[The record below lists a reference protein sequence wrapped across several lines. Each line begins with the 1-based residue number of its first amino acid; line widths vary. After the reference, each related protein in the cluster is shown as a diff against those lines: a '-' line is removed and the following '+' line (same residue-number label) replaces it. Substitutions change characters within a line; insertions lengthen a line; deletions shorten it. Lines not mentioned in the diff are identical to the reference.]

1 MGEGQ
6 DPTRFGTREEQWAAL
21 LELVERGEQGLDRLS
36 DQELEDLG
44 KLYRAATTHL
54 ALVRAGGGST
64 GQRERL
70 NTLVARAHALIY
82 AGTAPA
88 SESTARTVMVALL
101 QVPPAVRRAWRYHLV
116 AALLMFLGGLYGYVG
131 AGGDAD
137 WALEL
142 QLQPGDERTPY
153 ATRDELLASLRAGRD
168 GDLHEKALFAVF
180 LMQNNT
186 RVALLSFFAGLLG
199 GLPTALLLLFNG
211 AVVGAYT
218 HTFHAR
224 DLAFEWWAWL
234 LPHGVTELLAI
245 VLLGGG
251 GLLMGRALLA
261 PGELSRRAR
270 LRELRPD
277 ALRHLLLAFPM
288 LFLAGLIESFVRQSQ
303 LGDPG
308 RYLFAAATAV
318 VWAVWLGL
326 ARPPERWIRRLAVAP
341 TLTERVVPLPLD
353 EELLG
358 IRPA

>member
-1 MGEGQ
+1 MAEAQ
-6 DPTRFGTREEQWAAL
+6 DPTRFGTREAQWAAL
-21 LELVERGEQGLDRLS
+21 LGLVERGEQGLDRLS
-36 DQELEDLG
+36 DRELEDLG
-44 KLYRAATTHL
+44 RLYRAATTHL

-70 NTLVARAHALIY
+70 NALVARAHALIY
-82 AGTAPA
+82 AGSTPPA
-88 SESTARTVMVALL
+88 GSALRTVLVALL
-101 QVPPAVRRAWRYHLV
+101 QVPPAVRRAWRYHLL
-116 AALLMFLGGLYGYVG
+116 AALLLALGGLYGWVG

-142 QLQPGDERTPY
+142 QLQAGDERTPF
-153 ATRDELLASLRAGRD
+153 ATREELLATLRAGREGGLRD
-168 GDLHEKALFAVF
+168 KALFAVF

-224 DLAFEWWAWL
+224 GLAFEWWAWL

-261 PGELSRRAR
+261 PGELGRRER

-288 LFLAGLIESFVRQSQ
+288 LFLAGLIESFVRQSD
-303 LGDPG
+303 LSDPA
-308 RYLFAAATAV
+308 RYLFAAATAAA
-318 VWAVWLGL
+318 WAAWLGL
-326 ARPPERWIRRLAVAP
+326 GRPPERWVRRLAVAP
-341 TLTERVVPLPLD
+341 TLAERVVPLPLD

-358 IRPA
+358 LRPR